1 MSGKKPEGSD
11 NKRVRDRVNFDVSV
25 TLEVKGRKIKYDET
39 NDISMGGMFVF
50 TGFPDPVGTEG
61 NFTIHLSMV
70 KEVKEHEIKGKFRV
84 MNNMTKAGSRG
95 MGLKITEIDTDSSL
109 ELFNVIRANSV
120 K

>member
-11 NKRVRDRVNFDVSV
+11 NKRIRDRVEFDVSV
-25 TLEVKGRKIKYDET
+25 TLDVNGRKIKYDET

-61 NFTIHLSMV
+61 TFTIHLSMV
-70 KEVKEHEIKGKFRV
+70 ESVKEHEIKGKFRV
-84 MNNMTKAGSRG
+84 QNNMTKAGSRG

-109 ELFNVIRANSV
+109 ELFNVIRANS
-120 K
+120 KN